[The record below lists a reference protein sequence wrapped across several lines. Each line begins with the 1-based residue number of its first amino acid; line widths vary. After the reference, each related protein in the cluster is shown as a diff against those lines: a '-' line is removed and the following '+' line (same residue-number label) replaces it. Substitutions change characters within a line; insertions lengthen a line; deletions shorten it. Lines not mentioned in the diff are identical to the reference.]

1 MLLVERVRRRKA
13 VALVAYF
20 ISQSVWIPI
29 ALIPVF
35 IGVPGSVAVSLLL
48 LFIGLRGVANAFF
61 NNTWL
66 SWLRDLVPDSM
77 LGRFFSRRQAAA
89 TMATAVV
96 GLGAALYIDLWTD
109 RAASEHLVLGYTL
122 AYLVGAVALGWA
134 AVGLMALIPEPRML
148 IPEGARPS
156 LRKSLSAPFRDRDFR
171 ALINFLF
178 LWNVAAHLAIPFF
191 SIYMLKVLGLPLTAV
206 IALGILSQLA
216 RVIFVR
222 VWGPFADRFGSK
234 VVLSLSASLF
244 LLVFL
249 GWVFTGAPDP
259 HSLTW
264 PLLIALH
271 IFAGVAT
278 AGINLTDMTLRM
290 KLAPKDQATAYLTG
304 ASLALNLGA
313 GISPLIGGFLADFF
327 SVRSLTFTLGWAE
340 PGRIVNFAP
349 IQLTGF
355 DFLFATA
362 FVLGLLTLNILAAVR
377 EEGEVD
383 RQTVLNEMLGEA
395 RESFRGM
402 SAVPG
407 LGFVS
412 YLPYS
417 YLRRVP
423 GMDVALGVTA
433 YQLASSARS
442 AVTAVRRGRN
452 MVQDVADQVG
462 NVVSYAMTQASDV
475 GEFSE
480 RKAVEIARNAT
491 RGALHALDEM
501 ADDVEQVA
509 KGAVLGSVKALSW
522 AGIKPE
528 DALRDSGYGVIQGA
542 GEAGANVGQAAA
554 QAVEAAREA
563 AGELDLSEDAAAAL
577 MVQGVLSAARTLG
590 PEALA
595 EVEHALPQALLEA
608 GGSQFGEVNDTL
620 DKNS

>member
-1 MLLVERVRRRKA
+1 
-13 VALVAYF
+13 
-20 ISQSVWIPI
+20 
-29 ALIPVF
+29 
-35 IGVPGSVAVSLLL
+35 
-48 LFIGLRGVANAFF
+48 
-61 NNTWL
+61 
-66 SWLRDLVPDSM
+66 
-77 LGRFFSRRQAAA
+77 
-89 TMATAVV
+89 
-96 GLGAALYIDLWTD
+96 
-109 RAASEHLVLGYTL
+109 
-122 AYLVGAVALGWA
+122 
-134 AVGLMALIPEPRML
+134 
-148 IPEGARPS
+148 
-156 LRKSLSAPFRDRDFR
+156 
-171 ALINFLF
+171 
-178 LWNVAAHLAIPFF
+178 
-191 SIYMLKVLGLPLTAV
+191 
-206 IALGILSQLA
+206 
-216 RVIFVR
+216 
-222 VWGPFADRFGSK
+222 
-234 VVLSLSASLF
+234 
-244 LLVFL
+244 
-249 GWVFTGAPDP
+249 
-259 HSLTW
+259 
-264 PLLIALH
+264 
-271 IFAGVAT
+271 
-278 AGINLTDMTLRM
+278 
-290 KLAPKDQATAYLTG
+290 
-304 ASLALNLGA
+304 
-313 GISPLIGGFLADFF
+313 
-327 SVRSLTFTLGWAE
+327 
-340 PGRIVNFAP
+340 
-349 IQLTGF
+349 
-355 DFLFATA
+355 
-362 FVLGLLTLNILAAVR
+362 
-377 EEGEVD
+377 
-383 RQTVLNEMLGEA
+383 
-395 RESFRGM
+395 
-402 SAVPG
+402 VPG

-462 NVVSYAMTQASDV
+462 NVVNYAMSQASDV